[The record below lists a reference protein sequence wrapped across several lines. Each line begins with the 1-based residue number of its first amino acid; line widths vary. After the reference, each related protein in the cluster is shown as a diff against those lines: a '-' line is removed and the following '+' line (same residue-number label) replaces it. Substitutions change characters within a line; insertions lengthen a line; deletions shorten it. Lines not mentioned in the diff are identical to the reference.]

1 MYQNCVAHPMAL
13 ARALPDSLLPTKS
26 LHVYRNTAKVIDP
39 RFSLVFICCIG
50 FICFHYLSWLKGL
63 GPMASDSSATTL
75 RLDSPRSDGCL
86 RDLNDI
92 KNDATDESDD
102 DIKMIASDSRRA
114 GIFQHVL
121 ISFET

>member
-1 MYQNCVAHPMAL
+1 
-13 ARALPDSLLPTKS
+13 
-26 LHVYRNTAKVIDP
+26 
-39 RFSLVFICCIG
+39 
-50 FICFHYLSWLKGL
+50 
-63 GPMASDSSATTL
+63 MASDSSATTL

-121 ISFET
+121 IICET